1 MGCQSG
7 NAPNQAQKNGQ
18 PPSNPAEPT
27 VPVDEDEVI
36 FQLSAYLIAES
47 GNKAEQQQNR
57 IVNYAI
63 DEMLPLEQTSSGL
76 FYHIVR
82 QGEGE
87 DIEWGDYL
95 SAHYKGYFLDGKE
108 FDSSYRK
115 ESPMSFYVGNMIPAW
130 NEALQL
136 LKPGGKMLLIAP
148 SQLAYAEK
156 GVKTASGDYLVP
168 PDEPLVFELEI
179 LERLEKGDI

>member
-1 MGCQSG
+1 MSRPILHLTLSVLLVTMGCQPG
-7 NAPNQAQKNGQ
+7 NTSEQAQNNDQ
-18 PPSNPAEPT
+18 PDTTAEQIAPI
-27 VPVDEDEVI
+27 DEDEVM
-36 FQLSAYLIAES
+36 FQLSAYLIAEP

-63 DEMLPLEQTSSGL
+63 DEMIPLERTSSGL
-76 FYHIVR
+76 FYHIVN

-87 DIEWGDYL
+87 DIGWGDYL
-95 SAHYKGYFLDGKE
+95 SAHYKGYFLDGKV

-136 LKPGGKMLLIAP
+136 LKPGGKCC
-148 SQLAYAEK
+148 
-156 GVKTASGDYLVP
+156 
-168 PDEPLVFELEI
+168 
-179 LERLEKGDI
+179 